1 MPQEESVLRLGRDE
15 ALEAARLWQECGDA
29 REFACR
35 VLGGVMNALMD
46 SEAQQMC
53 GASRNERS
61 DGRENSRNGY
71 RPRSLK
77 TAVGDVELEI
87 PKLRHGT
94 YYPEGMLAR
103 WSRVDTSVASI
114 VQEMYVCGVST
125 RKVERVASKLGI
137 SSLSSSEVS
146 SLCSDLDAEVEEF
159 RRRDLSGTPCCY
171 LWLDATYM
179 SCRVGSSVVSQ
190 GVVTA
195 IGLGAD
201 GRKHFLGCDVVDTES
216 EDSWAAFLGG
226 LRERGLAGVRLVV
239 SDSHAGLVAA
249 VSRLFQGCAWQR
261 CVTHLQRNLQ
271 SACSGR
277 PEDSKAAVRD
287 LVHAAVYQDDPD
299 LARCV
304 WAEAWIGYTDVD
316 SSGRG
321 AGDGRAVYEGPQAPE
336 AFHRRVQEAD
346 SRPLQRRQA
355 QARDHGRVRPRQ
367 EHRGEVDQVDKRD
380 RFAARRGQPHARAE
394 PDPGARAREPQA
406 PDGGRRLKTSGA
418 DIRSKVRAIAANEGR
433 YPISAQCRLLGVARS
448 TYYSMR
454 SRADRP
460 AAPDPAAPA
469 VVAAHAASK
478 GRYGSRKIKASLERS
493 GVTVSRRRVCRIM
506 RENGLVSAYG
516 RKRFKVHPGAVNE
529 ADVPNVVARGFG
541 GRAPRTHICSDL
553 TYVRVGA
560 SWNYVCLL
568 VDLYNREIVGHSAG
582 PRKDARLVKSAFA
595 TLSFPISDIE
605 VFHTDRGSEFD
616 NAEIDLMLEAFG
628 IERSLS
634 AKGCPYD
641 NAVDESTNRILKAE
655 LVHRETFGTTREL
668 RAKLSDYVHWYNNFR
683 IHSTLG
689 YMSPVEF
696 REAGLCLP
704 ESSK

>member
-87 PKLRHGT
+87 PRLRHGT

-103 WSRVDTSVASI
+103 WSRVDTSVAAI

-146 SLCSDLDAEVEEF
+146 SLCSDLDAEVAEF
-159 RRRDLSGTPCCY
+159 RSRDLSGTPCCY

-277 PEDSKAAVRD
+277 PEDSKAASGTSCTPRSTRTTPTSR
-287 LVHAAVYQDDPD
+287 AACGPRRRPGWRRCPPGP
-299 LARCV
+299 AR
-304 WAEAWIGYTDVD
+304 
-316 SSGRG
+316 SS
-321 AGDGRAVYEGPQAPE
+321 
-336 AFHRRVQEAD
+336 
-346 SRPLQRRQA
+346 SRPRTPRW
-355 QARDHGRVRPRQ
+355 RSRPSPGRTGPSS
-367 EHRGEVDQVDKRD
+367 
-380 RFAARRGQPHARAE
+380 
-394 PDPGARAREPQA
+394 A
-406 PDGGRRLKTSGA
+406 PTTS
-418 DIRSKVRAIAANEGR
+418 RSA
-433 YPISAQCRLLGVARS
+433 PTARS
-448 TYYSMR
+448 S
-454 SRADRP
+454 
-460 AAPDPAAPA
+460 AAAGSCSPSP
-469 VVAAHAASK
+469 
-478 GRYGSRKIKASLERS
+478 RGSRCCA
-493 GVTVSRRRVCRIM
+493 
-506 RENGLVSAYG
+506 
-516 RKRFKVHPGAVNE
+516 
-529 ADVPNVVARGFG
+529 
-541 GRAPRTHICSDL
+541 
-553 TYVRVGA
+553 
-560 SWNYVCLL
+560 
-568 VDLYNREIVGHSAG
+568 
-582 PRKDARLVKSAFA
+582 
-595 TLSFPISDIE
+595 
-605 VFHTDRGSEFD
+605 
-616 NAEIDLMLEAFG
+616 
-628 IERSLS
+628 
-634 AKGCPYD
+634 
-641 NAVDESTNRILKAE
+641 
-655 LVHRETFGTTREL
+655 
-668 RAKLSDYVHWYNNFR
+668 
-683 IHSTLG
+683 
-689 YMSPVEF
+689 
-696 REAGLCLP
+696 
-704 ESSK
+704 

>member
-35 VLGGVMNALMD
+35 VLGSVMNALMD

-103 WSRVDTSVASI
+103 WSRVDTSVAAI

-146 SLCSDLDAEVEEF
+146 SLCSDLDAEVAEF

-201 GRKHFLGCDVVDTES
+201 GRKHFL
-216 EDSWAAFLGG
+216 
-226 LRERGLAGVRLVV
+226 
-239 SDSHAGLVAA
+239 
-249 VSRLFQGCAWQR
+249 GCAWQR

-304 WAEAWIGYTDVD
+304 WAEAAPWVASVSARAGEVFEQAED
-316 SSGRG
+316 S
-321 AGDGRAVYEGPQAPE
+321 ALAFTAFPRAHWAKL
-336 AFHRRVQEAD
+336 RTNNVQERANREIKRRYRVVQSFP
-346 SRPLQRRQA
+346 SRESMLRLTCASLMETEGQWSQQRVFSEA
-355 QARDHGRVRPRQ
+355 S
-367 EHRGEVDQVDKRD
+367 
-380 RFAARRGQPHARAE
+380 AAEGFAE
-394 PDPGARAREPQA
+394 P
-406 PDGGRRLKTSGA
+406 
-418 DIRSKVRAIAANEGR
+418 
-433 YPISAQCRLLGVARS
+433 
-448 TYYSMR
+448 
-454 SRADRP
+454 ADRP
-460 AAPDPAAPA
+460 APTE
-469 VVAAHAASK
+469 
-478 GRYGSRKIKASLERS
+478 G
-493 GVTVSRRRVCRIM
+493 RRRA
-506 RENGLVSAYG
+506 LG
-516 RKRFKVHPGAVNE
+516 R
-529 ADVPNVVARGFG
+529 
-541 GRAPRTHICSDL
+541 RA
-553 TYVRVGA
+553 
-560 SWNYVCLL
+560 
-568 VDLYNREIVGHSAG
+568 REIVDEIVE
-582 PRKDARLVKSAFA
+582 R
-595 TLSFPISDIE
+595 
-605 VFHTDRGSEFD
+605 RG
-616 NAEIDLMLEAFG
+616 
-628 IERSLS
+628 
-634 AKGCPYD
+634 
-641 NAVDESTNRILKAE
+641 LKKE
-655 LVHRETFGTTREL
+655 
-668 RAKLSDYVHWYNNFR
+668 
-683 IHSTLG
+683 
-689 YMSPVEF
+689 
-696 REAGLCLP
+696 
-704 ESSK
+704 

>member
-53 GASRNERS
+53 GAGRNERS

-103 WSRVDTSVASI
+103 WSRVDTSVAAI

-125 RKVERVASKLGI
+125 RKVERVASRLGI

-159 RRRDLSGTPCCY
+159 RSRDLSGTPCCY

-201 GRKHFLGCDVVDTES
+201 GRKHFPGCDVVDTES

-249 VSRLFQGCAWQR
+249 VSRLFQGCARQR

-277 PEDSKAAVRD
+277 PCA
-287 LVHAAVYQDDPD
+287 
-299 LARCV
+299 
-304 WAEAWIGYTDVD
+304 
-316 SSGRG
+316 
-321 AGDGRAVYEGPQAPE
+321 
-336 AFHRRVQEAD
+336 
-346 SRPLQRRQA
+346 
-355 QARDHGRVRPRQ
+355 
-367 EHRGEVDQVDKRD
+367 
-380 RFAARRGQPHARAE
+380 
-394 PDPGARAREPQA
+394 
-406 PDGGRRLKTSGA
+406 
-418 DIRSKVRAIAANEGR
+418 
-433 YPISAQCRLLGVARS
+433 
-448 TYYSMR
+448 
-454 SRADRP
+454 
-460 AAPDPAAPA
+460 
-469 VVAAHAASK
+469 
-478 GRYGSRKIKASLERS
+478 
-493 GVTVSRRRVCRIM
+493 
-506 RENGLVSAYG
+506 
-516 RKRFKVHPGAVNE
+516 
-529 ADVPNVVARGFG
+529 
-541 GRAPRTHICSDL
+541 
-553 TYVRVGA
+553 
-560 SWNYVCLL
+560 
-568 VDLYNREIVGHSAG
+568 
-582 PRKDARLVKSAFA
+582 
-595 TLSFPISDIE
+595 
-605 VFHTDRGSEFD
+605 
-616 NAEIDLMLEAFG
+616 
-628 IERSLS
+628 
-634 AKGCPYD
+634 
-641 NAVDESTNRILKAE
+641 
-655 LVHRETFGTTREL
+655 
-668 RAKLSDYVHWYNNFR
+668 
-683 IHSTLG
+683 
-689 YMSPVEF
+689 
-696 REAGLCLP
+696 
-704 ESSK
+704 

>member
-53 GASRNERS
+53 GAGRNERS

-103 WSRVDTSVASI
+103 WSRVDTSVAAI

-125 RKVERVASKLGI
+125 RKVERVASRLGI

-146 SLCSDLDAEVEEF
+146 SLCSGLDAEVAEF

-304 WAEAWIGYTDVD
+304 WAEAAPWVASVSARAGEVFEQAED
-316 SSGRG
+316 S
-321 AGDGRAVYEGPQAPE
+321 ALAFTAFPRAHWAKL
-336 AFHRRVQEAD
+336 RTNNVQE
-346 SRPLQRRQA
+346 
-355 QARDHGRVRPRQ
+355 
-367 EHRGEVDQVDKRD
+367 
-380 RFAARRGQPHARAE
+380 RA
-394 PDPGARAREPQA
+394 
-406 PDGGRRLKTSGA
+406 
-418 DIRSKVRAIAANEGR
+418 
-433 YPISAQCRLLGVARS
+433 
-448 TYYSMR
+448 
-454 SRADRP
+454 
-460 AAPDPAAPA
+460 
-469 VVAAHAASK
+469 
-478 GRYGSRKIKASLERS
+478 
-493 GVTVSRRRVCRIM
+493 
-506 RENGLVSAYG
+506 
-516 RKRFKVHPGAVNE
+516 
-529 ADVPNVVARGFG
+529 
-541 GRAPRTHICSDL
+541 
-553 TYVRVGA
+553 
-560 SWNYVCLL
+560 
-568 VDLYNREIVGHSAG
+568 NREIKRRYRV
-582 PRKDARLVKSAFA
+582 VQ
-595 TLSFPISDIE
+595 SFPSRE
-605 VFHTDRGSEFD
+605 S
-616 NAEIDLMLEAFG
+616 MLRLTCAVSVNLFFTSFAKQAR
-628 IERSLS
+628 RSR
-634 AKGCPYD
+634 KGGFTGC
-641 NAVDESTNRILKAE
+641 
-655 LVHRETFGTTREL
+655 
-668 RAKLSDYVHWYNNFR
+668 
-683 IHSTLG
+683 
-689 YMSPVEF
+689 
-696 REAGLCLP
+696 
-704 ESSK
+704 

>member
-15 ALEAARLWQECGDA
+15 ALEAARLWRECGDA

-103 WSRVDTSVASI
+103 WSRVDTSVAAI

-146 SLCSDLDAEVEEF
+146 SLCSDLDTEVAEF

-304 WAEAWIGYTDVD
+304 WAEA
-316 SSGRG
+316 
-321 AGDGRAVYEGPQAPE
+321 APNNN
-336 AFHRRVQEAD
+336 VQERANREIKRRYRVVQSFP
-346 SRPLQRRQA
+346 SRESMLRLTCASLMETEGQWSQQRVFSEA
-355 QARDHGRVRPRQ
+355 S
-367 EHRGEVDQVDKRD
+367 
-380 RFAARRGQPHARAE
+380 AAEGFAE
-394 PDPGARAREPQA
+394 P
-406 PDGGRRLKTSGA
+406 
-418 DIRSKVRAIAANEGR
+418 
-433 YPISAQCRLLGVARS
+433 
-448 TYYSMR
+448 
-454 SRADRP
+454 ADRP
-460 AAPDPAAPA
+460 A
-469 VVAAHAASK
+469 STE
-478 GRYGSRKIKASLERS
+478 G
-493 GVTVSRRRVCRIM
+493 RRRA
-506 RENGLVSAYG
+506 LG
-516 RKRFKVHPGAVNE
+516 R
-529 ADVPNVVARGFG
+529 
-541 GRAPRTHICSDL
+541 RA
-553 TYVRVGA
+553 G
-560 SWNYVCLL
+560 
-568 VDLYNREIVGHSAG
+568 EIVDEIVE
-582 PRKDARLVKSAFA
+582 R
-595 TLSFPISDIE
+595 
-605 VFHTDRGSEFD
+605 RG
-616 NAEIDLMLEAFG
+616 
-628 IERSLS
+628 
-634 AKGCPYD
+634 
-641 NAVDESTNRILKAE
+641 LKKE
-655 LVHRETFGTTREL
+655 
-668 RAKLSDYVHWYNNFR
+668 
-683 IHSTLG
+683 
-689 YMSPVEF
+689 
-696 REAGLCLP
+696 
-704 ESSK
+704 